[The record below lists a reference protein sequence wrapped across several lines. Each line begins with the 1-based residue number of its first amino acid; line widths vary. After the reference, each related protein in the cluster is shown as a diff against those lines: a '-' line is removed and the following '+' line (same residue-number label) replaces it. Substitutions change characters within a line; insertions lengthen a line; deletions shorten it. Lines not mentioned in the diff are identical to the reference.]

1 MTHATTPLRAVHLPP
16 DAIAD
21 ADGWQAWDNRFRVIF
36 TPDEAVP
43 GTDIRVYGR
52 ARQFPDGRV
61 DDGTLDPEHPPQ
73 VAIEDCWLSIDQ
85 ARAAAAMI
93 LAAADTLERWTY
105 HHLQPAAQILA
116 HEFGRDTSPESL
128 ADLARLLGKRMQGD
142 PALAGA
148 VSRLLATAQ
157 NYAVAADGEVGR

>member
-1 MTHATTPLRAVHLPP
+1 MPATTPLPDVPLPP

-21 ADGWQAWDNRFRVIF
+21 ADGWAAGDNQFRVIF
-36 TPDEAVP
+36 TPDVVVP
-43 GTDIRVYGR
+43 GTDVHVYGR
-52 ARQFPDGRV
+52 ARQLPDGHV

-73 VAIEDCWLSIDQ
+73 VAIDGCWLSIDQ

-93 LAAADTLERWTY
+93 LAAADTLERWVY
-105 HHLQPAAQILA
+105 HHLQSAARALA

-128 ADLARLLGKRMQGD
+128 ADLARLLGKRMQSD

-148 VSRLLATAQ
+148 VSRLLATGPFGP
-157 NYAVAADGEVGR
+157 VVTGDDGAGR